1 MVIPCVGSGD
11 YLLKQ
16 MKSLNSGEDFNQAL
30 LPYILEDENNGS
42 SSQEQSIKSKQ
53 FGVPRRELLEV
64 ICECLCLFHKIF
76 RGGGRDGVMFPLG
89 HC

>member
-16 MKSLNSGEDFNQAL
+16 MKSLNSGGVFNRAL
-30 LPYILEDENNGS
+30 LPYILEENNKNS
-42 SSQEQSIKSKQ
+42 KEQSIKSKQ

-64 ICECLCLFHKIF
+64 ICVVVSFFK
-76 RGGGRDGVMFPLG
+76 RY
-89 HC
+89 